1 MRTTKS
7 VVTFRAPFTLN
18 DLIGEL
24 PAGAYD
30 IEVDEEEILG
40 ADRIAYRRI
49 ATHLFA
55 QSRGATRTLTVD
67 PNQLEAALQRDA
79 RRGDSR

>member
-1 MRTTKS
+1 MRTSKS
-7 VVTFRAPFTLN
+7 IVTFRAPFTLN

-24 PAGAYD
+24 PAGTYD

-40 ADRIAYRRI
+40 ANRTAYRRI

-55 QSRGATRTLTVD
+55 QSRAATRTLTVD
-67 PNQLEAALQRDA
+67 RNQLEAALQRDA
-79 RRGDSR
+79 D